1 MTYANHWEAGVRHL
15 RSSSA
20 NSTEVG
26 VGTNEGE
33 SLGVR
38 ALAVVPAEWNPC
50 TNEDSSHK
58 TEADE
63 VTHFFASFVKPED

>member
-1 MTYANHWEAGVRHL
+1 MTYANPLGGRGPASPQQLG
-15 RSSSA
+15 

-50 TNEDSSHK
+50 TTEDSSHK

-63 VTHFFASFVKPED
+63 VTHFFASFVKPKD

>member
-38 ALAVVPAEWNPC
+38 EWNPC
-50 TNEDSSHK
+50 TNEDRRHK

-63 VTHFFASFVKPED
+63 VTHFFASFVKPKD